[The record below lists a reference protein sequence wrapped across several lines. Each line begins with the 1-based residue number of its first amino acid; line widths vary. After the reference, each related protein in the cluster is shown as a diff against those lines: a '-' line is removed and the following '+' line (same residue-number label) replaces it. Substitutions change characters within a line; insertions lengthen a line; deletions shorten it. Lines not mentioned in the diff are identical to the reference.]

1 MLVNLKKNFFNYIS
15 LLVGILGIVSS
26 YYFYVQ
32 SIKSKEPTY
41 WVEDSVQVFKPD
53 MFGKNQRFSL
63 VDNESGKTLG
73 ESVYI
78 QELAFWNRGK
88 DPIVSNDVLT
98 PLNFEYP
105 EDVFIVDVSLSAAS
119 RLSVVKPVFE
129 ISGSQI
135 NLNFNL
141 LEENDGFKLMVV
153 YAAKDKQKPV
163 FSGDI
168 LSVSK
173 ILALDGVE
181 GQNILTAV
189 VSLAVFV
196 FVIFAGIMILGYV
209 GEFVTWVI
217 KRFSPTIYSVLQT
230 FFEKHGGKVGTA
242 VSLLILGSIAYFLV
256 MGLAEKDVKNG
267 VPDMNRIELSSEQPT
282 NKLFKSDS

>member
-1 MLVNLKKNFFNYIS
+1 MLLNLKKNIFNYIS

-53 MFGKNQRFSL
+53 VFGKNQRFSL
-63 VDNESGKTLG
+63 VDNDSGKTLG

-88 DPIVSNDVLT
+88 DPIVSTDILT
-98 PLNFEYP
+98 PLIFEYP
-105 EDVFIVDVSLSAAS
+105 KDVFIVDVSLNAAS
-119 RLSVVKPVFE
+119 RQSVVKPVFE
-129 ISGSQI
+129 VFDSQI
-135 NLNFNL
+135 HLNFNL
-141 LEENDGFKLMVV
+141 LEENDGFRLMVV
-153 YAAKDKQKPV
+153 YAAKDKQEPL

-181 GQNILTAV
+181 GQNIFTAI
-189 VSLAVFV
+189 VSLAVLV

-209 GEFVTWVI
+209 GEFVIWVI
-217 KRFSPTIYSVLQT
+217 KRFLPTLYKVLQV
-230 FFEKHGGKVGTA
+230 FFEKHGDKVGTA
-242 VSLLILGSIAYFLV
+242 VLLLFLGFVVYWLV
-256 MGLAEKDVKNG
+256 MGLAQIDVKNG
-267 VPDMNRIELSSEQPT
+267 VPDMNPVEFSEKKA
-282 NKLFKSDS
+282 N

>member
-1 MLVNLKKNFFNYIS
+1 MLLNLKKNIFNYIS

-53 MFGKNQRFSL
+53 VFGKNQRFSL
-63 VDNESGKTLG
+63 VDNDSGKTLG

-88 DPIVSNDVLT
+88 DPIVSTDILT
-98 PLNFEYP
+98 PLIFEYP
-105 EDVFIVDVSLSAAS
+105 KDVFIVDVSLNAAS
-119 RLSVVKPVFE
+119 RQSVVKPVFE
-129 ISGSQI
+129 VFDSQI
-135 NLNFNL
+135 HLNFNL
-141 LEENDGFKLMVV
+141 LEENDGFRLMVV
-153 YAAKDKQKPV
+153 YAAKDKQEPL

-181 GQNILTAV
+181 GQNIFTAI
-189 VSLAVFV
+189 VSLAVLV

-209 GEFVTWVI
+209 GEFVIWVI
-217 KRFSPTIYSVLQT
+217 KRFLPTLYKVLQV

-242 VSLLILGSIAYFLV
+242 VLLLFLGSVVYWLV
-256 MGLAEKDVKNG
+256 MGLAQIDVKNG
-267 VPDMNRIELSSEQPT
+267 VPDMNPVEFSEKKA
-282 NKLFKSDS
+282 N